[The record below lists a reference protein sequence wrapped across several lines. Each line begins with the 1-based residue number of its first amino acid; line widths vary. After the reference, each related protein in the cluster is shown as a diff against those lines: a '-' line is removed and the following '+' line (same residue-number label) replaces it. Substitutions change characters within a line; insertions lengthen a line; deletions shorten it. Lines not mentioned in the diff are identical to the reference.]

1 MSYMLDTNIC
11 IYIIK
16 KKPSCVLE
24 KMQKHMEDGL
34 CISSITLAE
43 LKHGVFASA
52 AVERNSIALNQF
64 LSIIDILDYDDEAA
78 IEYGKIAADL
88 KRKGMP
94 IGIMDALIASHALAT
109 GKTLVTNNIKE
120 FERVV
125 ALQIDNWV
133 IEEV

>member
-1 MSYMLDTNIC
+1 
-11 IYIIK
+11 
-16 KKPSCVLE
+16 
-24 KMQKHMEDGL
+24 MEDGL

-43 LKHGVFASA
+43 LKHGAFASA

-64 LSIIDILDYDDEAA
+64 LSIIDILDYDDQAA
-78 IEYGKIAADL
+78 IEYGKIAAGL